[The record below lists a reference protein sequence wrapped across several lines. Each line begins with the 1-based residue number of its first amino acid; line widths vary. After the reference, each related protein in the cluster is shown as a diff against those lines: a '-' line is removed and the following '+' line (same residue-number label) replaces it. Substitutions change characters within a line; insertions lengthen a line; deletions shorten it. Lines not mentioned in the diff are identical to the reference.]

1 MSLVVPAGVRFDM
14 DAQALVLPDGRSVA
28 VLELRRHFDAVAP
41 QVEAALT
48 QGGSRLR
55 SREVLPFGA
64 NEGLLL
70 HVELG
75 GEPARRKWLA
85 VLGGP
90 RVTVLLRAVY
100 PLTEVDAAE
109 APLRALLTS
118 ARWGG
123 GARTVHKD
131 FTADAEGLKSAEHS
145 RVAWIFN
152 ANGRVERDLSLPTV
166 AFFKA
171 MPMASAREAA
181 EALLRQFGAAPR
193 GPGRTVRVDLVE
205 GWEVEG
211 EGEVSGRRAVFYA
224 AAVQDPHAALWVLG
238 AGPVEERE
246 AWLKRFREA
255 ADSVRFL
262 QGP

>member
-1 MSLVVPAGVRFDM
+1 MSLEVPTGVRLDT
-14 DAQALVLPDGRSVA
+14 DAQALVLSDGRQVA
-28 VLELRRHFDAVAP
+28 VLELRRSINDVAQ
-41 QVEAALT
+41 QVEAALV

-55 SREVLPFGA
+55 SREVLRFGE
-64 NEGLLL
+64 NEGVLL
-70 HVELG
+70 HAEAPDR
-75 GEPARRKWLA
+75 EPTRRWWLA
-85 VLGGP
+85 LLGGP
-90 RVTVLLRAVY
+90 RVTVLLRAEY

-123 GARTVHKD
+123 GAHTVHKD

-152 ANGRVERDLSLPTV
+152 ANGRKERDLSLPTV

-181 EALLRQFGAAPR
+181 EALLRQFGALPR

-205 GWEVEG
+205 GWEMEG
-211 EGEVSGRRAVFYA
+211 EGEVAGQRAVFYA
-224 AAVQDPHAALWVLG
+224 AAVQDAHAALWVLG

-246 AWLKRFREA
+246 AWLGVCRGNGKNLLEA
-255 ADSVRFL
+255 
-262 QGP
+262 